1 MGEDEFYDAV
11 ENALEK
17 LEEEQEY
24 KDKLKL
30 MNNATMM
37 GRTDETISEATSH
50 QLWPTIDK
58 VNSLLHS
65 RSWLLIVEKLFCC
78 CGWRHKKGGQHSTE
92 VAYLYPDPAAPAL
105 IPSIPGILFSE
116 KMMMLRGLI
125 NGIEEIGQWP

>member
-58 VNSLLHS
+58 VTLSLLLG
-65 RSWLLIVEKLFCC
+65 RNCLLIVEKLFCC
-78 CGWRHKKGGQHSTE
+78 CGWRHNKGGQHSTE
-92 VAYLYPDPAAPAL
+92 VAYLLPDPASPAL
-105 IPSIPGILFSE
+105 IPSLPKKNSQKKLS
-116 KMMMLRGLI
+116 MLLRFI
-125 NGIEEIGQWP
+125 NGVG